1 MKRVLCIVGS
11 AVLLSATMAFLDV
24 GAQPQMAAPTV
35 EIAEPGSAPLLR
47 KTGPYLL
54 ADEPVHDWGTVEQG
68 TEMRH
73 TFHLRNRGTK
83 TVTIHKARTSCG
95 CGAFDFTREI
105 PPGAEGH
112 LSILIPRD
120 RIQPGRLRASIT
132 LITNATGDD
141 ILVLQGDVVAQR

>member
-1 MKRVLCIVGS
+1 MKRALSLAGS
-11 AVLLSATMAFLDV
+11 AALLVVTMAFLD
-24 GAQPQMAAPTV
+24 GGEQPQMAAPTV
-35 EIAEPGSAPLLR
+35 EIAEPGTSPLLR
-47 KTGPYLL
+47 KAGPYLL

-68 TEMRH
+68 AEVRH

-112 LSILIPRD
+112 LSVLIPRD

-132 LITNATGDD
+132 LTTNAVGDD
-141 ILVLQGDVVAQR
+141 ILVLQGNVVAQR